1 LGAGRSTFASTLIS
15 PQDVRSFRRSL
26 SRWYRRDGRDLPW
39 RRTRDPYA
47 ILVSELMLQQTQ
59 VATVLPYYNKW
70 LRRFPDFSA
79 LALAAESSVL
89 HAWQGLGYYA
99 RARNLHALAKILLR
113 EHGGVLPD
121 KIDNL
126 RALPGIGRYTA
137 NAVATFAF
145 DRSVPLVEANIARVM
160 ARLFAVRDPIDSSR
174 GRETIWHYAAHFLP
188 ARGAASHNSA
198 LMDLGA
204 LVCTARAPKCRIC
217 PVNKFCRA
225 QDPET
230 LPIKKL
236 RPPRKE
242 LTEAHAFTFHRNRL
256 LLEQSSGRW
265 RGMWILPRA
274 RPTMEPRGR
283 EGHGWATRT
292 GELSEENESSSGRP
306 LHMLIFPFTNHRIT
320 LKIFA
325 CPPPRLRTKVQR
337 WFSPA
342 QLASI
347 PMPSPHR
354 RAVEQLLA
362 RRLQKLCSTFAPA

>member
-1 LGAGRSTFASTLIS
+1 
-15 PQDVRSFRRSL
+15 
-26 SRWYRRDGRDLPW
+26 
-39 RRTRDPYA
+39 
-47 ILVSELMLQQTQ
+47 MLQQTQ
-59 VATVLPYYNKW
+59 VATVLPYYNEW

-79 LALAAESSVL
+79 LALASESSVL
-89 HAWQGLGYYA
+89 HGWQGLGYYA
-99 RARNLHALAKILLR
+99 RARNLHALAKIVFR
-113 EHGGVLPD
+113 KHGGVLPD

-126 RALPGIGRYTA
+126 RALPGVGRYTA

-160 ARLFAVRDPIDSSR
+160 ARLFDVRDPIDATR
-174 GRETIWHYAAHFLP
+174 GREKIWHCAVDLLP

-204 LVCTARAPKCRIC
+204 LVCTARAPKCGIC

-225 QDPET
+225 QNAEA

-236 RPPRKE
+236 RPPPKE
-242 LTEAHAFTFHRNRL
+242 LTEAHAFIFHRNRL

-265 RGMWILPRA
+265 RGMWILPGAKSTRRR
-274 RPTMEPRGR
+274 RP
-283 EGHGWATRT
+283 A
-292 GELSEENESSSGRP
+292 
-306 LHMLIFPFTNHRIT
+306 HMSIFPFTNHRIT

-325 CPPPRLRTKVQR
+325 HPPPRLRTKAQR
-337 WFSPA
+337 WFSTA

-347 PMPSPHR
+347 PLPSPHR

-362 RRLQKLCSTFAPA
+362 RATTKALQHVYPGLTSFDMSETEEIAGTSWFRRKKN